1 MKRKRRQRR
10 RRRWLDKL
18 NRGTRTETR
27 GGKSKGEKARRR
39 RRKRVRAEVGERD
52 AKGAERRVKERRLSA
67 EGCGFRFGA
76 RSAFLN
82 LCPRMP
88 LVMPIRDAFE
98 PR

>member
-1 MKRKRRQRR
+1 MVERVKEKKRGGGGEYAQRR
-10 RRRWLDKL
+10 
-18 NRGTRTETR
+18 
-27 GGKSKGEKARRR
+27 
-39 RRKRVRAEVGERD
+39 ERD
-52 AKGAERRVKERRLSA
+52 AKGAERRERQPSA

-98 PR
+98 RR